1 MGPPVE
7 PPARTARYRGRFAP
21 SPTGPLHFGSL
32 VAALGSWL
40 DARAHG
46 GEWLVRIE
54 DLDPPREAPG
64 AAAAILAALEALGL
78 WWDGEIVHQSRRAGR
93 YADALDSLRAAGWA
107 YPCACSRS
115 RVAREAPR
123 SGPLGP
129 IYPGT
134 CRRTPAGPPPHAHRV
149 RVDGARVGFR
159 DRLQG
164 ERHASLE
171 ALVGDFVVHRRDGL
185 TAYHLAVVVDDADQ
199 GITDVVRGA
208 DLLEATWCHLHLQRL
223 LGLPE
228 PRYLHLPVALG
239 PDGAKLSKQ
248 TGAPPV
254 DLRRPGRALA
264 RALAFLGHPPPA
276 ELRRA
281 PPAELL
287 RWAVSAWSVA
297 RLPRARAL
305 PAPGAGLAARGNPS
319 RPNGL

>member
-1 MGPPVE
+1 MPPPVE
-7 PPARTARYRGRFAP
+7 APARAMRYRGRFAP

-40 DARAHG
+40 DARTHG

-64 AAAAILAALEALGL
+64 AAAAILAALETLGL
-78 WWDGEIVHQSRRAGR
+78 WWDGEVVRQSRRTER
-93 YADALDSLRAAGWA
+93 YVEALRQLHAEGWA
-107 YPCACSRS
+107 YPCACPRS

-123 SGPLGP
+123 RGPLGP
-129 IYPGT
+129 VYPGT
-134 CRRTPAGPPPHAHRV
+134 CRRAPHGPPPHALRV
-149 RVDGARVGFR
+149 RVDGAQVGFR

-164 ERHASLE
+164 EQQACLQE
-171 ALVGDFVVHRRDGL
+171 VVGDFVVHRRDGL
-185 TAYHLAVVVDDADQ
+185 TAYHLAVVVDDAAQ

-208 DLLEATWCHLHLQRL
+208 DLLEATWCHLHLQHL

-228 PRYLHLPVALG
+228 PRYLHLPVAVG

-254 DLRRPGRALA
+254 DLRRPGLALA
-264 RALAFLGHPPPA
+264 RALAFLGHPPPR
-276 ELRRA
+276 ELRGA

-287 RWAVSAWSVA
+287 AWAVSAWSTA

-305 PAPGAGLAARGNPS
+305 SAPVQHVAAEGTP
-319 RPNGL
+319 